1 MSTSLVG
8 FFPPVGG
15 SGLDK
20 LPGSGEF
27 VEETPKKAALLLE
40 FGGSFRFKLLVKL
53 GNAGILHVDTSP
65 ATPFAWL
72 EKLKTKLCMKLFPL
86 FHLVIHTEIRL

>member
-15 SGLDK
+15 SGLDT

-27 VEETPKKAALLLE
+27 VEETPQKGSLLE
-40 FGGSFRFKLLVKL
+40 FGGSFRSKLLVKL

-72 EKLKTKLCMKLFPL
+72 EKLKTKL
-86 FHLVIHTEIRL
+86 